1 MVVKATRLIGGQS
14 PAPRHA
20 LRPMGEPRYD
30 IMAIFREAAAADK
43 VCLHAVQLR
52 VYTTRPGGGS
62 TADCPHNFRVARRF
76 LIHGLNTKCGYFD
89 LSLVNC
95 YSSELSTVAGRKEVS
110 PDSVQQSA
118 HSKFGSFYAR
128 TERTFGQLINQED
141 KKGGLRCFVED
152 FIEHCFRFLFYV
164 YQDGNYFL

>member
-1 MVVKATRLIGGQS
+1 MTSWLFLERQRQQIRFASTLYSSEYIQHGQAEE
-14 PAPRHA
+14 AP
-20 LRPMGEPRYD
+20 
-30 IMAIFREAAAADK
+30 
-43 VCLHAVQLR
+43 Q
-52 VYTTRPGGGS
+52 
-62 TADCPHNFRVARRF
+62 TADTT
-76 LIHGLNTKCGYFD
+76 LE
-89 LSLVNC
+89 SLGAFC